1 MEKLPRHPALGVIYN
16 WHDSIIRFTPCC
28 AGVHPHARAGTS
40 GAPDHPRPPHCSHRS
55 PHRRR
60 AEPVARHDA
69 GMARRNPRGPA
80 ARAPVRHPP
89 DRPAPVFRPAGPS
102 AVMAGRALCPGHV
115 GRTGLRIPSARQHG
129 VSVPSVTQS
138 PAQPGAARTVGCRVR
153 SATRSQDAETA
164 PIAWR
169 YRPEALCAAP
179 RPDPRS
185 WTTPGIRTVGFWP
198 ACGVRSSAA
207 PSGYPKERNSS
218 FRLSLP
224 ISFRYQN

>member
-1 MEKLPRHPALGVIYN
+1 
-16 WHDSIIRFTPCC
+16 
-28 AGVHPHARAGTS
+28 
-40 GAPDHPRPPHCSHRS
+40 
-55 PHRRR
+55 
-60 AEPVARHDA
+60 
-69 GMARRNPRGPA
+69 MARRNPRGPA

-129 VSVPSVTQS
+129 VSVPSVTPS

-153 SATRSQDAETA
+153 AATRSHDAETA

-198 ACGVRSSAA
+198 ACCVRSFAA
-207 PSGYPKERNSS
+207 PSGSPKRAQLE
-218 FRLSLP
+218 LSP
-224 ISFRYQN
+224 